1 MLLFRNLNAVR
12 FVLAASIVTC
22 TLATIRNV
30 EASTNAKK
38 PLRFL
43 VVAPGKTGDSH
54 CLQPTDPCLIPT
66 AGKAVTITDYT
77 ATEVT
82 GRPEAISLTF
92 QGKQGNELTH
102 LMNGHVGERIAIV
115 LDGKVIFAPVV
126 KTAMTEGH
134 KLEISA
140 SPAEDIAGVK
150 ASLGVSKQ

>member
-1 MLLFRNLNAVR
+1 MLFRKLNVVR
-12 FVLAASIVTC
+12 FVVAATIVSG

-43 VVAPGKTGDSH
+43 VVAPGKTGDAH
-54 CLQPTDPCLIPT
+54 CLQPIDPCLIPT

-82 GRPEAISLTF
+82 GRPETISLAF
-92 QGKQGNELTH
+92 QGKQGNELTN
-102 LMNGHVGERIAIV
+102 LMNAHVGERIAIV
-115 LDGKVIFAPVV
+115 LDGKIIFAPMV
-126 KTAMTEGH
+126 KTAMTDGH

-140 SPAEDIAGVK
+140 SPADDIVGVK
-150 ASLGVSKQ
+150 AALGVSKQ